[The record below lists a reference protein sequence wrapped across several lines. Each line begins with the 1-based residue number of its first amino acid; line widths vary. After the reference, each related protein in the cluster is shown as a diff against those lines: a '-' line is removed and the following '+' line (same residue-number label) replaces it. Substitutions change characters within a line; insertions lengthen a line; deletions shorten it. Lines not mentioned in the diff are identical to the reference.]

1 MRDWVKLQ
9 EFVISSKLHEKGEN
23 LFIKALRG
31 SKLVQGKSYQE
42 VEGSFWTVVSGNW
55 EPSRGEGFQVGVS
68 GNRESSR
75 SKKKSTSGRR
85 LEVLGCAIRGDV
97 EAH

>member
-1 MRDWVKLQ
+1 MRDWVKPQ
-9 EFVISSKLHEKGEN
+9 ELVISQKFHEKRES

-31 SKLVQGKSYQE
+31 SRTVQGRSYQE

-68 GNRESSR
+68 GNRESSG
-75 SKKKSTSGRR
+75 SKKKSTSGRK
-85 LEVLGCAIRGDV
+85 LEVQGVL
-97 EAH
+97 